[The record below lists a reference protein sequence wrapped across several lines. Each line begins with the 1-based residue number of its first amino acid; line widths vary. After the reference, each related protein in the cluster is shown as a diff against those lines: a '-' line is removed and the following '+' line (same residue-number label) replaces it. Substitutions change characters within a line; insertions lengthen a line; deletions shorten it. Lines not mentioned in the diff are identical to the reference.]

1 VMMERN
7 CWTLFVVALS
17 HTSKV
22 FVSTCKRISG
32 TLRSLQ
38 TLVIKGPNHA
48 IKSGPSHVLPQHA
61 IDKSA

>member
-1 VMMERN
+1 
-7 CWTLFVVALS
+7 
-17 HTSKV
+17 
-22 FVSTCKRISG
+22 
-32 TLRSLQ
+32 LRSLQ